1 MKRITLVITL
11 LGLLFAGSRCF
22 ASPSLGVGFLTVS
35 RPVDQCIQ
43 RAARVFELEGYTV
56 SSGTDNNVYGI
67 SGPFNATII
76 CTPAPGGLTQVAFVV
91 SADAGSSGDLAAE
104 LGKLQN
110 RLKQSESDRDWDRKR

>member
-1 MKRITLVITL
+1 
-11 LGLLFAGSRCF
+11 
-22 ASPSLGVGFLTVS
+22 
-35 RPVDQCIQ
+35 
-43 RAARVFELEGYTV
+43 LEGYTV